1 MAKINKLQKEI
12 HMVQIEVHKL
22 QLQVNTK
29 WEVVAMANQA
39 KEKIYDQLVER
50 GLVELREALEKAKA
64 DSKGGILSKSK
75 TISML
80 WMWHIS
86 ESH

>member
-1 MAKINKLQKEI
+1 VVERAQYIHYQDCEVLMAKIDKLHKEI

-39 KEKIYDQLVER
+39 KVKLYDQLVER
-50 GLVELREALEKAKA
+50 GLVEL
-64 DSKGGILSKSK
+64 
-75 TISML
+75 
-80 WMWHIS
+80 
-86 ESH
+86 